1 MSSDGVN
8 KSRRRF
14 LTGTVSVVGGL
25 GVVGAAV
32 PFIKMWQPSDKA
44 KAAGAPIEVSF
55 DKLEPGQML
64 KAEWRGRPVWII
76 RRTQEMLDTLPGQ
89 NERLR
94 DPESS
99 NLEQQPEYARNEH
112 RSVNPEVLVLVA
124 VCTHLG
130 CSPRYVPELI
140 PQPFDPNWQGGFFCP
155 CHNSRFDLAGRVF
168 QGVPAPSN
176 LIVPPYAFLA
186 DGRVLIGVDPEGVVS

>member
-1 MSSDGVN
+1 MSSDGAN

-32 PFIKMWQPSDKA
+32 PFVKMWQPSDKA

-55 DKLEPGQML
+55 DKLEPGQKL
-64 KAEWRGRPVWII
+64 TVEWRGRPVWII
-76 RRTQEMLDTLPGQ
+76 RRTQEMLDTLPAQ

-94 DPESS
+94 DPDSS
-99 NLEQQPEYARNEH
+99 NVEQQPEYARNGH
-112 RSVNPEVLVLVA
+112 RSVNPEVLVLLA

-130 CSPRYVPELI
+130 CSPRYVPELV
-140 PQPFDPNWQGGFFCP
+140 PQPFDPNWQGGFFCA
-155 CHNSRFDLAGRVF
+155 CHSSRFDLAGRVF

-176 LIVPPYAFLA
+176 SLVPPYAFLA
-186 DGRVLIGVDPEGVVS
+186 DGRVLIGVDPEGVLS